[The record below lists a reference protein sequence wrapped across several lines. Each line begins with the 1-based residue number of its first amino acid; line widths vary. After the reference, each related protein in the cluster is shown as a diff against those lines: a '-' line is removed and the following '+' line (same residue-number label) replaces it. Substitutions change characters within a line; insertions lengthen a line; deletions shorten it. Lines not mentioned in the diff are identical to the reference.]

1 MQDMRSCARCEV
13 SAVVD
18 LKTFL
23 QVAHNRGDDM
33 YHVSLD
39 VLRRDGLIEEVE
51 SKWKLTEK
59 GNKFLLML
67 QDVPYPVSE
76 LVWVDPRQEDN
87 NELLDT

>member
-1 MQDMRSCARCEV
+1 MRCEV

-59 GNKFLLML
+59 GNKFLSML
-67 QDVPYPVSE
+67 QDVPYPVS
-76 LVWVDPRQEDN
+76 
-87 NELLDT
+87 

>member
-1 MQDMRSCARCEV
+1 M

-23 QVAHNRGDDM
+23 QVAHNCGDDM

-59 GNKFLLML
+59 GNKFLSML

>member
-1 MQDMRSCARCEV
+1 M

-51 SKWKLTEK
+51 SKWELTEK